1 MRNHRG
7 AALLAAMLTVTL
19 VATLAATALWQQWRS
34 VEVEAAERTRVQS
47 TWLLTGALDWA
58 RLILRQDASAGGA
71 DHLAEPWA
79 VPLQE
84 ARLSTFLSMDS
95 SSADADRDAFLSGQ
109 ITDLQG
115 RMNLTNLIEDDKLSV
130 PASQALARLFDQ
142 LGLPTTELSP
152 LTQNMLAARKILKP
166 GEGADPLTPLL
177 PQTVEQL
184 VWLGLSPQTVA
195 ALRPYVTL
203 LPERTPLNINTA
215 SAEVIQA
222 TVPGV
227 QKADATRLVNAR
239 EQAHFATLT
248 DAARLMPALGDA
260 GVSSQLAVNSRFF
273 EVRGRVR
280 LDRAVVEEVSVVQRD
295 GVNVRTLKRERGP
308 APDSAA
314 AR

>member
-1 MRNHRG
+1 LRNHRG

-308 APDSAA
+308 APDSAP

>member
-273 EVRGRVR
+273 AVRGRVR

-308 APDSAA
+308 APDSAP

>member
-1 MRNHRG
+1 LRNHRG

-273 EVRGRVR
+273 AVRGRVR

-308 APDSAA
+308 APDSAP

>member
-1 MRNHRG
+1 
-7 AALLAAMLTVTL
+7 MLTVTL

-308 APDSAA
+308 APDSAP

>member
-1 MRNHRG
+1 LRNHRG

>member
-1 MRNHRG
+1 
-7 AALLAAMLTVTL
+7 MLTVTL

-273 EVRGRVR
+273 AVRGRVR

-308 APDSAA
+308 APDSAP

>member
-71 DHLAEPWA
+71 DYLAEPWA

-152 LTQNMLAARKILKP
+152 LTQNMLGARKILKP

-308 APDSAA
+308 APDSAP

>member
-1 MRNHRG
+1 
-7 AALLAAMLTVTL
+7 MLTVTL

>member
-308 APDSAA
+308 APDSAP